1 MSLFR
6 EMGVFLRG
14 NLVVICHLDLQRMDN
29 LVKGIQTQQC
39 YKSPHF
45 NCDGTQ
51 HLLGGGRGA
60 ASLHNDLFQTL
71 AVRAWCACQF
81 AAMKDVQIKSGA
93 VSLLGPAGKANYLN
107 GAK

>member
-14 NLVVICHLDLQRMDN
+14 NLVVICHLDLQRMDH

-39 YKSPHF
+39 YKRPHF
-45 NCDGTQ
+45 NCDAVMEPNM
-51 HLLGGGRGA
+51 GGG
-60 ASLHNDLFQTL
+60 HNGLFQTL

-93 VSLLGPAGKANYLN
+93 VSLLGPAGKANFLN

>member
-1 MSLFR
+1 MQFLDGMSLFR

-39 YKSPHF
+39 YKRPHF
-45 NCDGTQ
+45 DCDGTQ
-51 HLLGGGRGA
+51 HRGGA
-60 ASLHNDLFQTL
+60 HNGLFQTL
-71 AVRAWCACQF
+71 AVRAWCACHF